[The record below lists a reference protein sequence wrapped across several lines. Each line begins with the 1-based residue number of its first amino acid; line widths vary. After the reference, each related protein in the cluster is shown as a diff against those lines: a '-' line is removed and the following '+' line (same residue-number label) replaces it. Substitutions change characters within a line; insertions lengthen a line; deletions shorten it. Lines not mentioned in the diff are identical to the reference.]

1 MNTGM
6 STPATASP
14 LRAVVRL
21 DLRLQWRYGF
31 FYATAFSI
39 VLWEVIVALIPGQ
52 LKLAAMPYVVFGDS
66 VLIGFFFIAGAVF
79 FEKGE
84 RTLFALLSTPV
95 RFRHYLTGKL
105 ATLSLLSLVAAG
117 VVSGTGAGPD
127 IGTAGNAATLF
138 VAVVLCTLLF
148 LLSGLITAAPF
159 PSMTDWLMPSTLVIA
174 ALNVPLLAYAGIW
187 EHPAFYLLPTQG
199 SLLLL
204 GSAFGQRELEA
215 WQVAYAL
222 GYQLLWIA
230 GLCLLARKVFDR
242 YIVAREGA
250 E

>member
-1 MNTGM
+1 M
-6 STPATASP
+6 SAQASP
-14 LRAVVRL
+14 LRSVVRL

-39 VLWEVIVALIPGQ
+39 LLWEVIVALIPGQ
-52 LKLAAMPYVVFGDS
+52 LKLTAMPYIVFGDS

-117 VVSGTGAGPD
+117 VVTVSGAG
-127 IGTAGNAATLF
+127 TAFNPVTLF

-148 LLSGLITAAPF
+148 LLCGLITAAPF
-159 PSMTDWLMPSTLVIA
+159 PSMTDWLIPSTLVIA
-174 ALNVPLLAYAGIW
+174 ALNVPLLAYVGIW
-187 EHPAFYLLPTQG
+187 EHPVFYLLPTHG

-204 GSAFGQRELEA
+204 GSAFGRLTLEG
-215 WQVAYAL
+215 WQVAYAI

-230 GLCLLARKVFDR
+230 ALCWLARKVFDR
-242 YIVAREGA
+242 YVVAKEGGA
-250 E
+250 

>member
-1 MNTGM
+1 MTTTT
-6 STPATASP
+6 SRQASP
-14 LRAVVRL
+14 LRSVVKL

-39 VLWEVIVALIPGQ
+39 VLWEVVVALIPEQ
-52 LKLAAMPYVVFGDS
+52 LKLTAMPYVIFGDS

-117 VVSGTGAGPD
+117 VVSATGAGTKVDPV
-127 IGTAGNAATLF
+127 TLL

-148 LLSGLITAAPF
+148 LLAGLITAAPF
-159 PSMTDWLMPSTLVIA
+159 PSMTDWLIPSTLVIA
-174 ALNVPLLAYAGIW
+174 VLNVPLLSYAGVW
-187 EHPAFYLLPTQG
+187 EHPAFYLLPTHG

-204 GSAFGQRELEA
+204 GSAFGQLDLA
-215 WQVAYAL
+215 GWQVVYAL

-230 GLCLLARKVFDR
+230 GLCLVARKVFDR
-242 YIVAREGA
+242 YVVAKEGSA
-250 E
+250 

>member
-1 MNTGM
+1 M
-6 STPATASP
+6 SWQPTARPTASL
-14 LRAVVRL
+14 LRSVVTL

-39 VLWEVIVALIPGQ
+39 VLWEVVVALIPDQ
-52 LKLAAMPYVVFGDS
+52 LKVTAMPYIIFGDS

-79 FEKGE
+79 FEKSE

-117 VVSGTGAGPD
+117 VVSVTGAG
-127 IGTAGNAATLF
+127 TATNPVTLF

-148 LLSGLITAAPF
+148 LLSGFITAAPF
-159 PSMTDWLMPSTLVIA
+159 PSMTDWLIPSTLVIA
-174 ALNVPLLAYAGIW
+174 VLNVPLLSYSGIS
-187 EHPAFYLLPTQG
+187 EHPAYSLLPTQG

-204 GSAFGQRELEA
+204 GSAFGQLSLTA
-215 WQVAYAL
+215 WQVVYAV
-222 GYQLLWIA
+222 GYQVMSIA
-230 GLCLLARKVFDR
+230 GLIWLARKIFDR
-242 YIVAREGA
+242 YVVAKEGSR
-250 E
+250 

>member
-1 MNTGM
+1 MNTH
-6 STPATASP
+6 ASP
-14 LRAVVRL
+14 LHSVVKL

-39 VLWEVIVALIPGQ
+39 LLWEVIVALIPGQ
-52 LKLAAMPYVVFGDS
+52 LKLTAMPYIVFGDS

-105 ATLSLLSLVAAG
+105 ATLSLLSLVAGG
-117 VVSGTGAGPD
+117 VVSVSGAGGAFDPV
-127 IGTAGNAATLF
+127 TLF

-159 PSMTDWLMPSTLVIA
+159 PSMTDWMIPSTLVIA
-174 ALNVPLLAYAGIW
+174 VLNVPLLSYAGIW
-187 EHPAFYLLPTQG
+187 EHPAFYLFPTHG

-204 GSAFGQRELEA
+204 GSAFGRLTLEP

-230 GLCLLARKVFDR
+230 GLCWLARKVFDR
-242 YIVAREGA
+242 YVVAKEGSQ
-250 E
+250 